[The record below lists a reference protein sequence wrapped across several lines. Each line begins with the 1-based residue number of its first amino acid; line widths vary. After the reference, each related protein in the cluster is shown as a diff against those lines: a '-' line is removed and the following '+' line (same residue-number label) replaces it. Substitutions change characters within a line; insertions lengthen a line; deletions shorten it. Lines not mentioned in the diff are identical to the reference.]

1 MEYTTFIL
9 ILCDIVS
16 YDPFSSDVHII
27 VPLYDLVT
35 VVQDRVALFSPLNRL
50 VRTKRQQISVVI
62 VVQVFSFSK
71 TSKSMIF
78 SLKGCIFPSS
88 VTSEITA

>member
-16 YDPFSSDVHII
+16 YDPSSDVHII
-27 VPLYDLVT
+27 VPQLT

-50 VRTKRQQISVVI
+50 VRTKRLQISVVI

-78 SLKGCIFPSS
+78 NLKGCIFPSS
-88 VTSEITA
+88 SLLRLRHE

>member
-27 VPLYDLVT
+27 VPQLT